1 MARLYAALYEHVHVF
16 GQRRF
21 ITESVSNFGLIG
33 FNDRVSSIAVFKGR
47 DFQKGDKIRF
57 FEHAHYQ
64 GGFLDLGPGYYYDIH
79 VHPFSFGD
87 KMSSAQFVPV
97 SNEPALFVPLIV
109 RVYQHV
115 NFEGEFRDIVMDER
129 NLGNQGFNDRISSF
143 EVLHGDDVEA
153 SHVCD
158 FFQHANFLGGMLQPG
173 SFAPGISVPSLT
185 AAPFSFNDT
194 ISSVRIHKPT

>member
-64 GGFLDLGPGYYYDIH
+64 GGFLDLGPGYYLSIH
-79 VHPFSFGD
+79 FLSATRCLQRNLCRSQMSPRCLFLSSCVFTSTLTS
-87 KMSSAQFVPV
+87 KASSAI
-97 SNEPALFVPLIV
+97 L
-109 RVYQHV
+109 
-115 NFEGEFRDIVMDER
+115 
-129 NLGNQGFNDRISSF
+129 
-143 EVLHGDDVEA
+143 
-153 SHVCD
+153 
-158 FFQHANFLGGMLQPG
+158 
-173 SFAPGISVPSLT
+173 
-185 AAPFSFNDT
+185 
-194 ISSVRIHKPT
+194 